1 MIVYHGSFM
10 TVKKTDI
17 EHSFRQLDFGKGFYV
32 TGNYEQAENWA
43 RRKVLIMGKGSPI
56 INIYKMN
63 ENWDGLRVKTFDEN
77 LVEWLDFVCGCRDE
91 ELFYQQYDMITGKV
105 ANDKVFRVIDMYRSG
120 DWSRERALKEIKV
133 YPNYEQTA
141 FITSKAIERLLTFSG
156 FQEV

>member
-1 MIVYHGSFM
+1 MIVE
-10 TVKKTDI
+10 KPDI
-17 EHSFRQLDFGKGFYV
+17 EHLFRPLDFGKGFYV
-32 TGNYEQAENWA
+32 TGNYKQAENWA
-43 RRKVLIMGKGSPI
+43 RRKVLIMGKGFPI
-56 INIYKMN
+56 INIYNMN
-63 ENWDGLRVKTFDEN
+63 ENWDGLRVKIFDEN
-77 LVEWLDFVCGCRDE
+77 LIEWLDFVCGCRDG

-141 FITSKAIERLLTFSG
+141 FITQKTIERLLTFNG